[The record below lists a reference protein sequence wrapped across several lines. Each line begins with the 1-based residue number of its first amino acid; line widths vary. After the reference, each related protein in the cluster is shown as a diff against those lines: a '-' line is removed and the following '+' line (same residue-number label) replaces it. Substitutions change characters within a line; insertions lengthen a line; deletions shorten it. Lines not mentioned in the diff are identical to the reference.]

1 MVSFL
6 FLSIHIIYS
15 LIYYRFLNLVAIKQ
29 MESLMITPT
38 MCVCVCVCVRERAR
52 VRACMRVCA
61 YGGACVCVCSCAC
74 VRVHVCLRACA
85 CVCACVR
92 ACVRVRT
99 CVRVRVCVRAYLCR
113 CVRAR
118 VLQKGTKNEYER
130 ARTFGTLFSDLE
142 FRNNL
147 LNTHTEK
154 DFKELV
160 AKHAKALAAK
170 HSAMNIKVDEDAAT
184 VSGVFSQLPA
194 FFFFFFFFFLSAARL
209 FVHK

>member
-1 MVSFL
+1 
-6 FLSIHIIYS
+6 
-15 LIYYRFLNLVAIKQ
+15 
-29 MESLMITPT
+29 
-38 MCVCVCVCVRERAR
+38 MCVCVCAR
-52 VRACMRVCA
+52 QS
-61 YGGACVCVCSCAC
+61 ACVCVRARVC
-74 VRVHVCLRACA
+74 V
-85 CVCACVR
+85 CVR
-92 ACVRVRT
+92 ACVCT
-99 CVRVRVCVRAYLCR
+99 YLCR

-184 VSGVFSQLPA
+184 VSDVFSQLPTSSS
-194 FFFFFFFFFLSAARL
+194 FSSFFLSFFSFSFSFCGLVICTQVTAERDVAWLLLQR
-209 FVHK
+209 